1 MKSNTTVGY
10 NPLANPYE
18 KLRAIDREE
27 QAKREAG
34 TLTWNDIEDYFNRAK
49 ECYIQINH
57 FRKI

>member
-1 MKSNTTVGY
+1 MKSNTTVG
-10 NPLANPYE
+10 NPMNNPYE
-18 KLRAIDREE
+18 ILRAIDKEE
-27 QAKREAG
+27 KEKREAG